1 MVNQIPEHCHIS
13 KPLRELLST
22 RNAWT
27 WTATQVESF
36 NKLKEEIS
44 SPRVLALYDTLARTK
59 ISADASAYVLDPIL
73 LQQYQDKWHPVA
85 FA

>member
-1 MVNQIPEHCHIS
+1 MVNQMTKFSPNIAHIS

-27 WTATQVESF
+27 WTATQEHSF

-44 SPRVLALYDTLARTK
+44 SPRVLALYDTSARTK
-59 ISADASAYVLDPIL
+59 ISADASAYGLGAVLL
-73 LQQYQDKWHPVA
+73 
-85 FA
+85 